1 MPLPR
6 PRPDF
11 NSVKTGPGV
20 SKPFIHG
27 LGYNRVLT
35 LYDGV
40 RQESQQWGDEHG
52 IVVDDYN
59 IERAEIIKG
68 PASLMY
74 GSDALAGVMSLFPV
88 KPYNTQGILVGRYT
102 TEYQNNNGLIG
113 NGMRLVYGKDHWS
126 FALRGSYRIAKN
138 YHNAA
143 DGWVYNTNFRTTNI
157 SFSTKY
163 NSARGFSTMNLN
175 LYDNKQGIPDGSR
188 DSLTR
193 QFTRQIY
200 EAGGSPEDDIKNRP
214 IVSYDSLNSYL
225 LSPLHQRIQDYKIY
239 SNNHYAIGKGFL
251 DAQIAFTTNLRT
263 EYNHPTDPEQAV
275 SISGYIL

>member
-1 MPLPR
+1 M
-6 PRPDF
+6 
-11 NSVKTGPGV
+11 
-20 SKPFIHG
+20 
-27 LGYNRVLT
+27 
-35 LYDGV
+35 GV

-143 DGWVYNTNFRTTNI
+143 DGWGVQYEFRTTNI
-157 SFSTKY
+157 SFST
-163 NSARGFSTMNLN
+163 NITALVV
-175 LYDNKQGIPDGSR
+175 LA
-188 DSLTR
+188 L
-193 QFTRQIY
+193 
-200 EAGGSPEDDIKNRP
+200 
-214 IVSYDSLNSYL
+214 
-225 LSPLHQRIQDYKIY
+225 
-239 SNNHYAIGKGFL
+239 
-251 DAQIAFTTNLRT
+251 
-263 EYNHPTDPEQAV
+263 
-275 SISGYIL
+275 